1 MPPGSPRECYRL
13 LDRQPGSPDKVG
25 RMIWVF
31 ISKGQS
37 EEEPHVVR
45 YVQFPLH
52 NGRIVAQR
60 TLRTRSQAV
69 SGQCQHQRL
78 SKHAD
83 IGGFPYATPV
93 RSEEH
98 TSELQS
104 LMRISYAVFCLKKK
118 HNANQPI
125 QHSNIN

>member
-78 SKHAD
+78 
-83 IGGFPYATPV
+83 
-93 RSEEH
+93 RSEERRVGKECVR
-98 TSELQS
+98 TCRSRGSTE
-104 LMRISYAVFCLKKK
+104 I
-118 HNANQPI
+118 
-125 QHSNIN
+125 

>member
-78 SKHAD
+78 SNHAD

-93 RSEEH
+93 RQDRKSAVKG
-98 TSELQS
+98 TSVRTS
-104 LMRISYAVFCLKKK
+104 RSGWSPAPLKKK
-118 HNANQPI
+118 KKNTK
-125 QHSNIN
+125 